1 MNVRISEN
9 LSFQKKHF
17 PNIYE
22 QYIEN
27 SKEKQNDVDSKIEEI
42 ELNIKN
48 QILIVCENYEE
59 ILIDVL
65 NLSYDLQENLKKDLK
80 EIESYNT
87 IMIHNSYI
95 EKFKNHSSK
104 NLLELDYIHGYNTKF
119 YDIKLVKKV
128 SNKMLK
134 NAVVIVVI
142 KKLDIFSELSLK
154 GIDYTKLEPNDKIGL
169 KELLINFKSQ
179 YSLQKFIE
187 QDFIDN
193 KKNINKDSNTL
204 IGSSYQMCFS
214 LEICKFVNKNINI
227 HKTSRKV
234 YVEINTLCL
243 KEYSNHALEIMK
255 IFIKTPEFN
264 KNFSIVQIYFEMEK
278 KFTKDIKEFIFK
290 VIASE
295 VNYIVETNKT
305 NVDIYQELLKGRIME
320 LDGILKEQIK
330 ELYSTITNKI
340 EKVNLI

>member
-1 MNVRISEN
+1 MRISEN
-9 LSFQKKHF
+9 LSFQKKYF
-17 PNIYE
+17 PNIFE

-27 SKEKQNDVDSKIEEI
+27 RKEKEDDIDSKIEETK
-42 ELNIKN
+42 LNIKN
-48 QILIVCENYEE
+48 QILIVCESFEE

-87 IMIHNSYI
+87 VMIHNSYI

-128 SNKMLK
+128 SNKILK
-134 NAVVIVVI
+134 NAVVIVVF

-154 GIDYTKLEPNDKIGL
+154 GIEHTKLEPRDKIGL

-179 YSLQKFIE
+179 YSLQKFIKQE
-187 QDFIDN
+187 LIQD
-193 KKNINKDSNTL
+193 NINEERNTL
-204 IGSSYQMCFS
+204 IENSYQMCFS
-214 LEICKFVNKNINI
+214 LEICKFVNENIKSNKI
-227 HKTSRKV
+227 STKV
-234 YVEINTLCL
+234 YLEVTTLCL
-243 KEYSNHALEIMK
+243 KEYSKNALEIVK

-264 KNFSIVQIYFEMEK
+264 KNFSIVEIYFEMEK
-278 KFTKDIKEFIFK
+278 NFIRDIKEFIFK
-290 VIASE
+290 ILATE

-305 NVDIYQELLKGRIME
+305 NVDIYQELLKSRIMD